1 MDTMQRLK
9 ALLQQVFEGELD
21 ENLATPTARL
31 REDLGM
37 DSIGMLYMAMAI
49 EEEFGV
55 RLTSDDLQTLTTV
68 ENVIDLLE
76 R

>member
-9 ALLQQVFEGELD
+9 TLLEQVFEGEID
-21 ENLATPTARL
+21 PADATPEARL

-37 DSIGMLYMAMAI
+37 NSIGMLYMAMAI

-55 RLTSDDLQTLTTV
+55 TLTSDDLMKLHTV
-68 ENVIDLLE
+68 ADVIDRVE
-76 R
+76 A

>member
-9 ALLQQVFEGELD
+9 TLLEQVFEGEID
-21 ENLATPTARL
+21 PADATPESRL

-37 DSIGMLYMAMAI
+37 NSIGMLYMAIAI

-55 RLTSDDLQTLTTV
+55 TLTSDDLMKLHTV
-68 ENVIDLLE
+68 ADVIDRVE
-76 R
+76 A

>member
-9 ALLQQVFEGELD
+9 ALLNQVFEGELD
-21 ENLATPTARL
+21 ESLATPSARL

-55 RLTSDDLQTLTTV
+55 RLTSDDLQSLVTV
-68 ENVIDLLE
+68 ENVIALLQ